1 MQCSACELALGEGA
15 DSQGFSERV
24 QVFFTYHD
32 SEVRVLRPRNWQPEP
47 RDEDGSANCVI
58 TSHDGVRVMAYAEV
72 MGRGLMCC
80 YCLQHF
86 FAVKADDVDAS
97 FWRTLR
103 NEVNTILLYYD
114 IYAPPSDAEECSRRS
129 AARSSTAFTSRARSD
144 EPPIEPRLITS
155 HDIAPSPERRPG
167 PVFASTTSNAG
178 TAGTLVQS
186 NVSYSMVAVP
196 DKNSPWVTEAKE
208 DVLQNVHL
216 NTLMNDLDRAGDM
229 MFLAYCG
236 VQGTRLSSNVA
247 NRQFDLAEL
256 CQESSLTMVKLRDGS
271 NTVVQILI
279 GAYRHLL
286 EGQEDAAI
294 TKVKRCA
301 GIAERM
307 ATSCDELASEYKNL
321 RDLTRGDSTAAR
333 QAVTDQVELQKELG
347 KARVEMEAQSES
359 KKAMREDI
367 EKQLKDVAEDIE
379 RETKRADVAAGRAHA
394 AIIMG
399 AIAGAIGAGLGGA
412 MAGLGNAMAG
422 NGGAA
427 VGGPAMLFRRNRN
440 PPDSQATDPMPSD
453 SAGIQ
458 PSELPETQQH
468 AAAARKLEELQDAK
482 DQAEV
487 HAHVAAQKVD
497 SCRTVLLAAQA
508 AGDASA
514 VQTATANLA
523 TAQREQEIARVKHE
537 QAVSKL
543 DGAQQ
548 ALTAAAEALRHAMSA
563 VREDVA
569 NMSNR
574 AADEAAAAN
583 TQRRKLLSC
592 KREVELKNNAALGE
606 IAGLTARLSAHV
618 EEKAVAQS
626 TQAALEMACW
636 AFDNIHVA
644 LLDAT
649 TFWRGMQRCCES
661 LAKPAVLERAGDIQ
675 LFNSDRQARIEAYT
689 RPEFVHIAV
698 SHLVQWT
705 ALASVCD
712 DYRAAADAVGA
723 GVKKNIRKSPSVSEA
738 RNMIEGLKQCLL
750 DRLTAEQSKSNENL
764 QSIAADL
771 DLTGL
776 DDDTV

>member
-1 MQCSACELALGEGA
+1 ME
-15 DSQGFSERV
+15 
-24 QVFFTYHD
+24 
-32 SEVRVLRPRNWQPEP
+32 
-47 RDEDGSANCVI
+47 
-58 TSHDGVRVMAYAEV
+58 YAEV
-72 MGRGLMCC
+72 AEGKTLLCC

-86 FAVKADDVDAS
+86 FGVNADEAS
-97 FWRTLR
+97 SEWWRKVR
-103 NEVNTILLYYD
+103 SEINNIMIYYD
-114 IYAPPSDAEECSRRS
+114 IYAPPTDAEERLQRDARR
-129 AARSSTAFTSRARSD
+129 AHVTSRAPADVSTLA
-144 EPPIEPRLITS
+144 PPSTIR
-155 HDIAPSPERRPG
+155 HGIAFKG
-167 PVFASTTSNAG
+167 VDA
-178 TAGTLVQS
+178 AGTLVQS
-186 NVSYSMVAVP
+186 NVSYSLVAVP

-236 VQGTRLSSNVA
+236 VQGTQLSSNVA

-256 CQESSLTMVKLRDGS
+256 CQESSLTMIKLRDGS
-271 NTVVQILI
+271 NNVVQYLI

-307 ATSCDELASEYKNL
+307 ATSCDELASEYKKL

-347 KARVEMEAQSES
+347 KARVAMEAQSAS

-394 AIIMG
+394 ASIVN

-422 NGGAA
+422 IGGAA
-427 VGGPAMLFRRNRN
+427 VGGPAMLFGRNRN
-440 PPDSQATDPMPSD
+440 PDSQAMDPTPSD
-453 SAGIQ
+453 SAGI
-458 PSELPETQQH
+458 PSELPETQHH
-468 AAAARKLEELQDAK
+468 AAAARKLEELQGAK

-487 HAHVAAQKVD
+487 DAHVAAQKVD
-497 SCRTVLLAAQA
+497 SCRTVLLEAQA
-508 AGDASA
+508 AGSASA
-514 VQTATANLA
+514 VQTATADLA

-537 QAVSKL
+537 QAVSKV

-569 NMSNR
+569 NVSNR

-583 TQRRKLLSC
+583 AQRRILLSY
-592 KREVELKNNAALGE
+592 KRELVQELKNNAALGE

-636 AFDNIHVA
+636 AFDNIYVA

-661 LAKPAVLERAGDIQ
+661 LAKPAVLECAGDIQ

-689 RPEFVHIAV
+689 RPEFVHLAI
-698 SHLVQWT
+698 SHLVQWD
-705 ALASVCD
+705 S
-712 DYRAAADAVGA
+712 A
-723 GVKKNIRKSPSVSEA
+723 G
-738 RNMIEGLKQCLL
+738 
-750 DRLTAEQSKSNENL
+750 
-764 QSIAADL
+764 
-771 DLTGL
+771 
-776 DDDTV
+776 